1 MDITELQQ
9 QLFQFIKTRLP
20 AEVSLADELAKLLDI
35 SSDSAYRR
43 MRGEKQIT
51 FEELYTIA
59 THYKVSLDQLMNI
72 QTGGIIFQGNFIN
85 SKTYRYNDYLTGM
98 MHQLAYFNSFKKKEF
113 YYLCKDTPIFYYFIS
128 KDLAAFKYFFWMGT
142 LIYFPEFR
150 NRKVKLDE
158 YPPELEE
165 LGVKVN
171 ELYTQIDSMEI
182 WNIESWN
189 TTFHQIDYYIS
200 SQLFQSDED
209 ALRIY
214 EGIEKVIDHLEEQ
227 AKRGYKFL
235 PGDPDKKPCGKFKMY
250 FNEIVIQD
258 NNMMALLDN
267 SKISFVPHT
276 AINYLMTRDIAY
288 SDNFYQYVQNLVK
301 RSTLISEVSEKERS
315 RFFRRMRERI
325 RKRKEMLQV

>member
-1 MDITELQQ
+1 MNITELQQ
-9 QLFQFIKTRLP
+9 QLFQFIKTKLP
-20 AEVSLADELAKLLDI
+20 PEASVADEITKLLGI

-51 FEELYTIA
+51 FEELYTLA
-59 THYKVSLDQLMNI
+59 LNYKISLDQLMNI
-72 QTGGIIFQGNFIN
+72 QTGSILFQGNFIN
-85 SKTYRYNDYLTGM
+85 NKTYGYNDYLTGM
-98 MHQLAYFNSFKKKEF
+98 MHMLAYFNSHKKKEF

-150 NRKVKLDE
+150 NKKVNLDD
-158 YPPELEE
+158 YPPELEA
-165 LGVKVN
+165 LGNKVS
-171 ELYTQIDSMEI
+171 ELYTQLDSLEI

-189 TTFHQIDYYIS
+189 TTFHQIDYYLD
-200 SQLFQSDED
+200 SQMFQSPDD

-214 EGIEKVIDHLEEQ
+214 EGMEKVVEHLEEQ
-227 AKRGYKFL
+227 AKLGYKFL
-235 PGDPDKKPCGKFKMY
+235 ASDPEKKPGGKFKMY

-267 SKISFVPHT
+267 TKISFVPHT

-288 SDNFYQYVQNLVK
+288 SENFYQYVQNLVK
-301 RSTLISEVSEKERS
+301 RSTLISEVSEKERA
-315 RFFRRMRERI
+315 RFFRRMHERI
-325 RKRKEMLQV
+325 DKRKEMLRL